1 MWGASYFTY
10 FWLSLKMLHFLIAV
24 NFKYRFLLQFVKPH
38 MFHVNVLFNPLRPPS
53 PIWRSTHKF
62 HVIFLWH
69 SSLWI
74 LPGLGICSFTH
85 CSFAH
90 FAQIKWGTVSDSL
103 RSLKTNE
110 RLWAN
115 RSGHSRQ
122 MSNRER
128 IAQVAHDKW
137 VTVSDLLRSFM
148 INEQMSN
155 LLKIFWLKNRKSD
168 FSICFIYVGFLF

>member
-53 PIWRSTHKF
+53 PKWRSTHKVQ
-62 HVIFLWH
+62 VIFLWH

-74 LPGLGICSFTH
+74 LPGLGICSFAH

-122 MSNRER
+122 MSNHEPFT
-128 IAQVAHDKW
+128 QVAQRKW
-137 VTVSDLLRSFM
+137 A
-148 INEQMSN
+148 NEQFAP
-155 LLKIFWLKNRKSD
+155 KILA
-168 FSICFIYVGFLF
+168 I